1 MLIILPTDIY
11 GQTKCEFKLCYLK
24 DGQYFDEKQDRNHW
38 CRAQNFLLV
47 SGGAI
52 NFNCWITLY
61 RDEDMICQIVCTCY
75 MKLNSNFKKGK
86 YKQCKGISIDWIKQM
101 LVRIKSLPRVVL
113 FHRWQFSDIF
123 QPKHKLNLKKLKF
136 IHKYFVCCLFYC
148 ACGLFN
154 CVLMRCKK

>member
-47 SGGAI
+47 GGGAI

-61 RDEDMICQIVCTCY
+61 CDEDMICQIVCTCY
-75 MKLNSNFKKGK
+75 MKLNSNFKKGCLVI
-86 YKQCKGISIDWIKQM
+86 YKLFQMDFRISITNNAK
-101 LVRIKSLPRVVL
+101 
-113 FHRWQFSDIF
+113 
-123 QPKHKLNLKKLKF
+123 
-136 IHKYFVCCLFYC
+136 
-148 ACGLFN
+148 G
-154 CVLMRCKK
+154 